1 MIPPPGNIT
10 ALLKKE
16 GLYDNTNPPLP
27 GNITA
32 LLKEEGLYDN
42 TLIVFTSD
50 NGANVGYCKTTSYT
64 GENPEGREPGSN
76 FPFRGG
82 KRSVFEGGIRLV
94 SFVHGP
100 GLIRNPGR
108 ISSDMVH
115 LVDWYP
121 TFEEI
126 VREYDTTHTGT
137 YTDNTY
143 GLHQTLSKQGRGP
156 TRQYITAGYNATIS
170 DPPVTSPKD
179 GISFW
184 RVLKKALP
192 GKRRSFLININK
204 RGSISCGP
212 TKAFKAIRSGN
223 WKLIVGVEL
232 TCGFDMCFELEN
244 YSGAVT
250 LTVCYLGG
258 GGPPKDWF
266 HPYKETIQ
274 SGPLNYYQLYH
285 IKNDPYETT
294 NVAEIYPTMVLQLLH
309 ELAELEHTMVPS
321 RKRKKE
327 DLTSRIWNGTVPTPL
342 QPSLSNELM
351 YTGNV
356 WGSIHDVDVV
366 QVVQKP

>member
-1 MIPPPGNIT
+1 MIPP
-10 ALLKKE
+10 
-16 GLYDNTNPPLP
+16 P

-50 NGANVGYCKTTSYT
+50 NGANVGYCKTTSYM

-76 FPFRGG
+76 FPLRGG

-121 TFEEI
+121 TFEDI
-126 VREYDTTHTGT
+126 VREYYTTHT
-137 YTDNTY
+137 
-143 GLHQTLSKQGRGP
+143 
-156 TRQYITAGYNATIS
+156 

-184 RVLKKALP
+184 RVLKKGLP

-204 RGSISCGP
+204 RGGVSCGP

-223 WKLIVGVEL
+223 WKLIVG
-232 TCGFDMCFELEN
+232 
-244 YSGAVT
+244 
-250 LTVCYLGG
+250 G

-274 SGPLNYYQLYH
+274 SPALNYYQLYH

-294 NVAEIYPTMVLQLLH
+294 NVAEIYPAMVLQLLH

-356 WGSIHDVDVV
+356 WGPIHDVDVI
-366 QVVQKP
+366 QVIQKP